1 MDPLFLTIDEIVAI
15 HDDQVN
21 RYGGSHGLRDEGLL
35 LSAAAMPEMG
45 FGGEYLHH
53 DLFEMAAAYL
63 FHIVMDHPRMT
74 STSSS
79 SPSSKAVPASPRS
92 PTRSGP
98 RPPRSPDPS
107 PTPARVSRER
117 ASRRRR
123 LRRLLPGRG

>member
-63 FHIVMDHPRMT
+63 FHIVMDHPFVDGNKRAGT
-74 STSSS
+74 
-79 SPSSKAVPASPRS
+79 AA
-92 PTRSGP
+92 
-98 RPPRSPDPS
+98 
-107 PTPARVSRER
+107 ARVFLRLNGWDVPMSEDDIYELVIAVVESRAGKSQVADTFR
-117 ASRRRR
+117 AASAP
-123 LRRLLPGRG
+123 LP

>member
-63 FHIVMDHPRMT
+63 FHIVMDHPFVDGNKRAGT
-74 STSSS
+74 
-79 SPSSKAVPASPRS
+79 AA
-92 PTRSGP
+92 
-98 RPPRSPDPS
+98 
-107 PTPARVSRER
+107 ARVFL
-117 ASRRRR
+117 R
-123 LRRLLPGRG
+123 LNG